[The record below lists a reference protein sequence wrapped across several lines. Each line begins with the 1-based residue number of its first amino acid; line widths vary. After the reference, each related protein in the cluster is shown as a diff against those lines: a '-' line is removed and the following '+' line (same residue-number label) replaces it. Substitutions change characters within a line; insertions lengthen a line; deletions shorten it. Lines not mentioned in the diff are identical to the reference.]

1 MYDYLSGKLVKKQ
14 ATEVVLDVNGV
25 GYGLK
30 VSLSTAEQLPEEG
43 EQVQLKTYL
52 HVREDVLQLYGFANE
67 DEREI
72 FKALISISGVGPKL
86 AQTILSG
93 MTPAKLLAAIRNKDE
108 KQLHAISGVGKK
120 TAQRLIVELKD
131 KSVVIHSGMEQT
143 AESPSVAFGALENEA
158 MMALIS
164 LGYRR
169 AQAEKAIAKVMAKGD
184 HPLTTEELI
193 KEALKTI

>member
-1 MYDYLSGKLVKKQ
+1 MFDYLSGKLVKKQ

-25 GYGLK
+25 GYGIK
-30 VSLSTAEQLPEEG
+30 VSLSTAEQLPQEG
-43 EQVQLKTYL
+43 EHVLLKTYL
-52 HVREDVLQLYGFANE
+52 HVREDILQLYGFFSE

-93 MTPAKLLAAIRNKDE
+93 MTPAKLLTAIQNKDE
-108 KQLHAISGVGKK
+108 KQLYAIAGVGKK

-131 KSVVIHSGMEQT
+131 KSMVIHSGIEAAQET
-143 AESPSVAFGALENEA
+143 PTVSFGTLENEA
-158 MMALIS
+158 LMALMS

-169 AQAEKAIAKVMAKGD
+169 GQAEKAITKVMAKD
-184 HPLTTEELI
+184 DRPLTTEELI